1 MRVMH
6 YYSGCISLHCTTQIL
21 LLQHVSSGAERGHAG
36 NCRSRITI
44 STCST
49 PSLIQHLK
57 LFNSAAVCCQSELNY
72 SFNIQGSAVG
82 INVSEHFNHCLI
94 IQTGPQCTLRPFKP
108 HPVSQADK
116 WMWFLLTAWV
126 RQCRQRKGNMIST
139 THAEN
144 KKTLKWDPKT
154 ELTLPKSCQREKN
167 RHDSEASKYIKL

>member
-1 MRVMH
+1 MIYATTIILCKSARKRNKKQRNKKNSNSFRIHDKSSFSSKDLMKVSFRFQFIF
-6 YYSGCISLHCTTQIL
+6 SGQSLPVGRCISLHCTTQIL

-116 WMWFLLTAWV
+116 
-126 RQCRQRKGNMIST
+126 
-139 THAEN
+139 
-144 KKTLKWDPKT
+144 
-154 ELTLPKSCQREKN
+154 
-167 RHDSEASKYIKL
+167 